1 MVKLYS
7 DYLKNIIKKNF
18 GFNVVNDPNLG
29 MLFELKP
36 MEAYRYV
43 VLTGSGYLNLD
54 EPELR
59 TFNKR
64 DVFRVFNQ
72 AQQFDVQLGVFD
84 DNDVE
89 FKYDSRYFFEKYPF
103 ILKGKK
109 FIVFLDF
116 VEDNSSGEPAYYAD
130 LRRINQ
136 LILDKGENPNDYIIS
151 LVDEENRKDLE
162 SFFEYF
168 VCDYFARRGFFTDS
182 QIPFY
187 YGVGTPDIAAY
198 SLPELSNLL
207 EEKYGISGCTTFE
220 LMNLKLL
227 NDLKSLGQ
235 NTSDQNFVFEV
246 KTTSTN
252 GSQIKKYIDKDV
264 FDKAYEMIPHK
275 KKQSDYAGLFH
286 FSDDG
291 DLLIEESKELSTK
304 NKALFNDWLSIYF
317 KMYLLHNFTK
327 EKFEIF
333 KANNAIKTNND
344 LINTLRNISFKQLIN
359 LFDEE

>member
-1 MVKLYS
+1 MKLYS
-7 DYLKNIIKKNF
+7 DYLKNILKRNSRFRVI
-18 GFNVVNDPNLG
+18 NDSDLG

-43 VLTGSGYLNLD
+43 VLTGSGYLNID

-59 TFNKR
+59 TFAKR

-72 AQQFDVQLGVFD
+72 AQKFDIQLGVFD

-89 FKYDSRYFFEKYPF
+89 FKYDSQYFFEKYPF
-103 ILKGKK
+103 ILKGNKYIL
-109 FIVFLDF
+109 FVDF
-116 VEDNSSGEPAYYAD
+116 VEDNSSGEPSYYDD

-136 LILDKGENPNDYIIS
+136 IINDKGDNPNDYIIS
-151 LVDEENRKDLE
+151 LVDEDNRKELE

-187 YGVGTPDIAAY
+187 YGVGTPDIAAF

-220 LMNLKLL
+220 LMNLKML
-227 NDLKSLGQ
+227 NDLKTPEKSNSEQ
-235 NTSDQNFVFEV
+235 NLVFEV

-252 GSQIKKYIDKDV
+252 GSQIKKYINKDI

-275 KKQSDYAGLFH
+275 KRKSDYAGLFH
-286 FSDDG
+286 FTDDG
-291 DLLIEESKELSTK
+291 ELLIEESRNLPTR
-304 NKALFNDWLSIYF
+304 NKKLFNDWLETYF

-327 EKFEIF
+327 EQFETF
-333 KANNAIKTNND
+333 KTDNKINNNGD
-344 LINTLRNISFKQLIN
+344 LINVLRRLSFKELIN
-359 LFDEE
+359 LFDKE